1 MEKPENMEKPEREKK
16 EFTLTLEETITQ
28 DFVVEAYDEE
38 EVRNLV
44 KKLYEDE
51 MIVLTDPNSMT
62 MSMMVNNDGLEVID
76 SWNKRDIKSHPKDK
90 MDPRDYDPILIDA
103 LFHANEEGNDV
114 FNELVESMF
123 DESLF
128 EMHDDKEKV
137 DNKEGGD
144 ENE

>member
-1 MEKPENMEKPEREKK
+1 MDKPEREKK
-16 EFTLTLEETITQ
+16 EFILTLEETITQ

-103 LFHANEEGNDV
+103 LFHANEEGNDI
-114 FNELVESMF
+114 FDELVESMF

-128 EMHDDKEKV
+128 EMHDDKVKE
-137 DNKEGGD
+137 DREEGGD